1 MLAITLLGTVLFVSC
16 NNKQNTQQQNPA
28 LAPVPVNAYMVKQ
41 EEVVATDTYP
51 GTVVALNEVELRA
64 QVSGY
69 ITNIYMRDGQK
80 VSKGQKL
87 YEIDR
92 SKYQAAY
99 NQAQANLQST
109 KANLE
114 RVQKDAERYENLSRQ
129 DAIARQRVDYAL
141 ADLKTAQSQVTSAE
155 AALTSAAT
163 DLRYAVITA
172 PFNGTIGISQV
183 KVGSQVSPGQTLLN
197 TISSD
202 DPIAVDFVISQN
214 EIPRF
219 SRLQTQQSS
228 SDSLFTLQFADQSI
242 YQYPG
247 KLATIDRA
255 VDRQTGT
262 ITVRLSFSN
271 PSRQL
276 IAGMSVVVRALNEDI
291 GTQLVIP
298 YKAVT
303 EQMGEYYAFVIHADS
318 VQQRKLELGTQVNEK
333 IVVRNGLNAGENI
346 VVEGIQRLRPGAK
359 VQLGNTQS
367 TPPAQ
372 ASGR

>member
-1 MLAITLLGTVLFVSC
+1 
-16 NNKQNTQQQNPA
+16 
-28 LAPVPVNAYMVKQ
+28 
-41 EEVVATDTYP
+41 
-51 GTVVALNEVELRA
+51 
-64 QVSGY
+64 
-69 ITNIYMRDGQK
+69 
-80 VSKGQKL
+80 
-87 YEIDR
+87 
-92 SKYQAAY
+92 
-99 NQAQANLQST
+99 
-109 KANLE
+109 
-114 RVQKDAERYENLSRQ
+114 
-129 DAIARQRVDYAL
+129 
-141 ADLKTAQSQVTSAE
+141 
-155 AALTSAAT
+155 
-163 DLRYAVITA
+163 
-172 PFNGTIGISQV
+172 
-183 KVGSQVSPGQTLLN
+183 
-197 TISSD
+197 
-202 DPIAVDFVISQN
+202 VDFVISQN